1 MAVKSKYALS
11 FGFVISYPE
20 DHPNHGNGVKDFLM
34 KKYPNEKD
42 VIDQYF
48 DEQRLTYNDDTEGFY
63 AQGGTTSDG
72 TKVSPIGSTDVEVE
86 KWVSEDYED
95 FRDNRSL
102 NEWTKRQWQRR
113 AGILK

>member
-1 MAVKSKYALS
+1 MAAKSKYALS

-20 DHPNHGNGVKDFLM
+20 DHPNHGHGVGDFLQ

-42 VIDQYF
+42 IIDQYF
-48 DEQRLTYNDDTEGFY
+48 DEQRLTYSDPEEGFY

-72 TKVSPIGSTDVEVE
+72 TRVSPIGSTDAEVE

-95 FRDNRSL
+95 FRDNRRL
-102 NEWTKRQWQRR
+102 NEWTKRQWQLR
-113 AGILK
+113 AGIIK